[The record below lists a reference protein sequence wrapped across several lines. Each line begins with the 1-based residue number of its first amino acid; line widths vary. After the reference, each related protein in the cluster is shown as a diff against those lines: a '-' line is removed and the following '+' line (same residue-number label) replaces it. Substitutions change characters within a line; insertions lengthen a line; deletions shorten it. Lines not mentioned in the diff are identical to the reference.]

1 MGGTDVTIYLVI
13 GAAVVVLGAVIWT
26 HVQQQA
32 AIDRLD
38 DRIAH
43 LMAGV
48 SLLTD
53 TTEGALRDVAVEIG
67 RLAATAD
74 GLRPDTRAA
83 SRSRINGA
91 ARRGRTVQDIAV
103 NEQLSEGEVRLH
115 LQLDKAR
122 KDRTRHASVR

>member
-1 MGGTDVTIYLVI
+1 MGGTDVIMYLVA
-13 GAAVVVLGAVIWT
+13 GATVLVLGAMFWT

-38 DRIAH
+38 DRVAH

-67 RLAATAD
+67 RLAATTESS
-74 GLRPDTRAA
+74 RPQTPAA

-91 ARRGRTVQDIAV
+91 ARRGRTVQDIAA

-122 KDRTRHASVR
+122 KDRTRHASLR

>member
-1 MGGTDVTIYLVI
+1 MNVTIYLEV
-13 GAAVVVLGAVIWT
+13 GAAIVVLAAVIWT

-67 RLAATAD
+67 RLAGMTESASMK
-74 GLRPDTRAA
+74 TRAA

-91 ARRGRTVQDIAV
+91 VRRGRTVQDIAA
-103 NEQLSEGEVRLH
+103 SEGMSESEIRLH

-122 KDRTRHASVR
+122 KERAHATLR

>member
-1 MGGTDVTIYLVI
+1 MTIYMVL
-13 GAAVVVLGAVIWT
+13 AAAIPTVLVLGALIRV

-67 RLAATAD
+67 RLAAMTEGA
-74 GLRPDTRAA
+74 RPPARAA
-83 SRSRINGA
+83 SQRRIA
-91 ARRGRTVQDIAV
+91 SASRRGRSVQDIAAT
-103 NEQLSEGEVRLH
+103 EQMSEGEVRLH
-115 LQLDKAR
+115 LQLDRSR
-122 KDRTRHASVR
+122 KERAHHASLR

>member
-1 MGGTDVTIYLVI
+1 MGGADVTMYLGI

-26 HVQQQA
+26 HVQQQS

-53 TTEGALRDVAVEIG
+53 TTEGALRDVAIEIG
-67 RLAATAD
+67 RLAATS
-74 GLRPDTRAA
+74 DTRRPEAPA
-83 SRSRINGA
+83 VSRSRINGA
-91 ARRGRTVQDIAV
+91 ARRGRTVQDIAA

-122 KDRTRHASVR
+122 KDRTRHASLR

>member
-1 MGGTDVTIYLVI
+1 MGGTDVTLYFEI
-13 GAAVVVLGAVIWT
+13 GAAVVVLGAVVWT

-38 DRIAH
+38 DRVAH

-53 TTEGALRDVAVEIG
+53 TTEGALRDVAIEIG
-67 RLAATAD
+67 RLAATSD
-74 GLRPDTRAA
+74 GSRPLAPAA
-83 SRSRINGA
+83 SRTRINGA

-103 NEQLSEGEVRLH
+103 NEQMSEGEVRLH

-122 KDRTRHASVR
+122 KDRTRHASLR

>member
-1 MGGTDVTIYLVI
+1 MGGTDVTIYLVM

-67 RLAATAD
+67 RLAATTD
-74 GLRPDTRAA
+74 GARPDTRAA

-91 ARRGRTVQDIAV
+91 ARRGRTVQDIAA

-122 KDRTRHASVR
+122 KERTRHAALR

>member
-1 MGGTDVTIYLVI
+1 MEALNLTIYLEI
-13 GAAVVVLGAVIWT
+13 GAAVVVLAAVIWT

-38 DRIAH
+38 DRVAH

-67 RLAATAD
+67 RLAASTDSA
-74 GLRPDTRAA
+74 RPKMRAA

-91 ARRGRTVQDIAV
+91 ARRGRTIQDIAAS
-103 NEQLSEGEVRLH
+103 EGLSEGEIRLH
-115 LQLDKAR
+115 LELDKAR
-122 KDRTRHASVR
+122 KERAHATLR